1 MIRRIVGKKL
11 RESSVNIYINV
22 TVKNYDPMCTTNQGG
37 PPLPPSIRELNL
49 KLWIKVDQVQ
59 LELNFLSCHQYV
71 FLYMIIQHE
80 LFPCGS
86 YLVFGLTSVSK

>member
-49 KLWIKVDQVQ
+49 KL
-59 LELNFLSCHQYV
+59 
-71 FLYMIIQHE
+71 
-80 LFPCGS
+80 
-86 YLVFGLTSVSK
+86 